1 MNKTKIIKRI
11 VLTVY
16 IVTIVAF
23 CLTYSGLIEFFPVCD
38 YYSNRRIMLLQFFVP
53 ITVFP
58 IVGWGI
64 ALLLRIDKSSR
75 FLFCLIIPIISF
87 SSIMLI
93 RYFKQKQIARTSTG
107 IIRIAK
113 IKDIHRG
120 KNTHYVDV
128 TYRKD
133 GKRYKRDEVRFLGK
147 SAVKTLHIG
156 DSLLVLS
163 VKDCDAIMYVYKPH
177 PTLQEF
183 KKCADYGYYFNGN
196 LYSKEEFEGKNIE

>member
-1 MNKTKIIKRI
+1 
-11 VLTVY
+11 
-16 IVTIVAF
+16 
-23 CLTYSGLIEFFPVCD
+23 
-38 YYSNRRIMLLQFFVP
+38 MLLQFFVP
-53 ITVFP
+53 IAVFP

-75 FLFCLIIPIISF
+75 FLFYLIIPIISF

-113 IKDIHRG
+113 IKDIYWG
-120 KNTHYVDV
+120 SQTSYLDI

-133 GKRYKRDEVRFLGK
+133 GKRYKRNEVRFLGK

>member
-1 MNKTKIIKRI
+1 MNKKLKTIGLLVYFAI
-11 VLTVY
+11 VIAINLVFSTVVE
-16 IVTIVAF
+16 I
-23 CLTYSGLIEFFPVCD
+23 FPLCD
-38 YYSNRRIMLLQFFVP
+38 NYSNVKLMTYQFLIILVGLPLFGFLFSVLLK
-53 ITVFP
+53 IE
-58 IVGWGI
+58 
-64 ALLLRIDKSSR
+64 KSTR
-75 FLFCLIIPIISF
+75 FLFYLFIPIVS
-87 SSIMLI
+87 
-93 RYFKQKQIARTSTG
+93 G
-107 IIRIAK
+107 IFVFGCQGEKRKKIAK
-113 IKDIHRG
+113 TSICIVNIAKVKDINRG

>member
-1 MNKTKIIKRI
+1 MNKKLKTIGLLVYFAI
-11 VLTVY
+11 VIAINLVFSTVVE
-16 IVTIVAF
+16 I
-23 CLTYSGLIEFFPVCD
+23 FPLCD
-38 YYSNRRIMLLQFFVP
+38 NYSNVKLMTYQFLIILVGLPLFGFLFSVLLK
-53 ITVFP
+53 IE
-58 IVGWGI
+58 
-64 ALLLRIDKSSR
+64 KSTR
-75 FLFCLIIPIISF
+75 FLFYLFIPIVSGIF
-87 SSIMLI
+87 VFGCQGEK
-93 RYFKQKQIARTSTG
+93 RKKFAKTSTG

-120 KNTHYVDV
+120 KNTHYVEI

-163 VKDCDAIMYVYKPH
+163 VKECDAIMYVYKPH